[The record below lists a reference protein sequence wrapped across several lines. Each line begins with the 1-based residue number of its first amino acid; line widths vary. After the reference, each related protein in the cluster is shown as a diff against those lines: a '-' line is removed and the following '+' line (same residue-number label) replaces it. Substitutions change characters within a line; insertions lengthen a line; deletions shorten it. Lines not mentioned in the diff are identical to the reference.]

1 MISPII
7 LSSLNSN
14 LETIQK
20 NEILKINSESE
31 QYGLSLNQEDVEE
44 IIKSRNHTL
53 QSYGRI
59 DLNINVTKQL
69 IEGLYTSQYTD
80 KDDYVELINDLQ
92 EIFYYLK
99 NETLDEIS
107 DIELLERIDEFY
119 NECSGRIDNV
129 QNSAEKFAQEHRWGK
144 GGDR

>member
-1 MISPII
+1 MTSSII
-7 LSSLNSN
+7 LSSLNSSLN
-14 LETIQK
+14 TIQK
-20 NEILKINSESE
+20 NEILQMNSESE
-31 QYGLSLNQEDVEE
+31 QYGLSLSQDDVEE

-69 IEGLYTSQYTD
+69 IENLYISQYAD

-92 EIFYYLK
+92 DIFYYLK

-107 DIELLERIDEFY
+107 DIEILEIIDEFY
-119 NECSGRIDNV
+119 NGCSGRIDNV
-129 QNSAEKFAQEHRWGK
+129 QNKVEKFAQDYKWGK
-144 GGDR
+144 DRDK

>member
-14 LETIQK
+14 LKTIQK

-31 QYGLSLNQEDVEE
+31 QYALSLSQEDVEE
-44 IIKSRNHTL
+44 IIKARNYTL

-69 IEGLYTSQYTD
+69 IEILYKSQYTD

-107 DIELLERIDEFY
+107 DIDLLEIIDEFY

-129 QNSAEKFAQEHRWGK
+129 QNNAEKFSQEYRWGK
-144 GGDR
+144 GEDK

>member
-1 MISPII
+1 MSSSII
-7 LSSLNSN
+7 LSSLNSSLN
-14 LETIQK
+14 TIQK
-20 NEILKINSESE
+20 NEILQMNSESE
-31 QYGLSLNQEDVEE
+31 QYGLSLSQDDIEE

-59 DLNINVTKQL
+59 DLNINATKQL
-69 IEGLYTSQYTD
+69 IENLYISQYTD

-92 EIFYYLK
+92 DIFYYLK

-107 DIELLERIDEFY
+107 DIEILEIIDEFY

-129 QNSAEKFAQEHRWGK
+129 QNKVEKFAQDYKWGR
-144 GGDR
+144 DRDI

>member
-14 LETIQK
+14 LKTIQK

-31 QYGLSLNQEDVEE
+31 QYGLSLSQEDVEE

-53 QSYGRI
+53 RSYGRI
-59 DLNINVTKQL
+59 DLNINATKQL
-69 IEGLYTSQYTD
+69 IENLYTSQYTD

-92 EIFYYLK
+92 EIFYYFK

-107 DIELLERIDEFY
+107 DIEIIELIDEFY

-129 QNSAEKFAQEHRWGK
+129 QDKAEKFAHEYRWRK
-144 GGDR
+144 G